1 MINSSMG
8 ECSTSVVALKYEH
21 RSSSDRAIFPRDEG
35 TFDHIV
41 ENVEAM
47 VEALCWVAIEALS
60 KPLCG
65 MAG

>member
-1 MINSSMG
+1 M
-8 ECSTSVVALKYEH
+8 ALKYEH

-47 VEALCWVAIEALS
+47 VEALCWVAIEAPS
-60 KPLCG
+60 KSLCG